1 MARRLDM
8 TGASAI
14 LSAQKQDMNLITEYV
29 NRNLSGPELE
39 AELLKLIGEY
49 NLHRGTYLF
58 VYATAFNKP
67 VREAGLVQEDY
78 YTFSDMLSGRTD
90 VRRLDVYL
98 ETPGGSGE
106 TAEEIVRFL
115 RGKFECVHFVVSGE
129 AKSAGTI
136 MALSGDE
143 ILMTGTGSLGPIDA
157 QIMVGR
163 SRQSASDY
171 MEWVT
176 EKRAEAA
183 KVGRLNPFDATM
195 VAQITPGELQG
206 AFHALKFAEDLVV
219 DWLQK
224 YKFKNW
230 TETKTRKLPVTA
242 EMRLD
247 AAKRVA
253 TALNDHAR
261 WRSHG
266 RSIKAIDF
274 DDIGLDIVKVEADAK
289 LADLVYRI
297 QTVCRFL
304 FEKTSTFKVFATAEN
319 KLFKAASSGIG
330 LAQPGQAAVPDVAQL
345 EVKCPKCGTVHKIYA
360 KFVPNPKID
369 KDMRAKGFAPFPKD
383 ARLVC
388 SCGFETDLSG
398 LKSELELK
406 AGKAIIV

>member
-1 MARRLDM
+1 MM
-8 TGASAI
+8 GAGAI

-29 NRNLSGPELE
+29 KRNLSGPELE
-39 AELLKLIGEY
+39 GELLKLIGEY
-49 NLHRGTYLF
+49 NRHRGTYLF
-58 VYATAFNKP
+58 VYAAAFNKP
-67 VREAGLVQEDY
+67 VRDAGLVQEDY
-78 YTFSDMLSGRTD
+78 YAFFDMLSSRTD

-157 QIMVGR
+157 QIVVGR

-183 KVGRLNPFDATM
+183 KAGRLNPFDATM

-219 DWLQK
+219 DWLVR

-230 TETKTRKLPVTA
+230 TETKTRRLPVTA
-242 EMRLD
+242 EMRRE
-247 AAKRVA
+247 AAERVA

-266 RSIKAIDF
+266 RSIKAVDF
-274 DDIGLDIVKVEADAK
+274 DGIGLDIVKVEADAR
-289 LADLVYRI
+289 LTDLVYRI

-304 FEKTSTFKVFATAEN
+304 FEKTSTFKVFATAES
-319 KLFKAASSGIG
+319 KLFKAASTGIG
-330 LAQPGQAAVPDVAQL
+330 PVQPGHAVVPDAVQV
-345 EVKCPKCGTVHKIYA
+345 EVKCPKCGTVHRIYA
-360 KFVPNPKID
+360 KFASNPRVD
-369 KDMRAKGFAPFPKD
+369 KDMQAKGFAPFPKD

-388 SCGFETDLSG
+388 PCGFETDLSG

-406 AGKAIIV
+406 SGKAIIV